1 MFVGVLSCLI
11 ISRGIVA
18 NYESRAV
25 ELRTAE
31 IKTQC
36 EAIVNQVG
44 ITEYLDEA
52 SNEVINAQLNQLAN
66 FYDGRIMILDDN
78 YIVVKDTFAINTGKT
93 LVSEDVINCFK
104 GVENSKYD
112 KVNHYI
118 EQAVCIENA
127 VSKKID
133 GVMLISVSTDS
144 IVDSIDIL
152 LTKAY
157 VLVLAL
163 SVAIVV
169 IAFYVARKLSKPF
182 SEISTE
188 IVDMSEGLLTEEI
201 TVKSY
206 KEMEL
211 IVEAINKMIAR
222 MKILDASR
230 QEFVSNVSH
239 ELKTPIT
246 SMKVLADSLL
256 MQESAPVELYKEFMT
271 DIVDEIDRE
280 SKIIDDLLSL
290 VKMDKTSQNLN
301 ILPVNLNELLE
312 LILRRLQPIAAR
324 DNIELLLESFR
335 PVVAEVDEVKMTLVI
350 SNLVENAIKYNVEN
364 GWVHVSLNS
373 DHKFFYIT
381 VEDSG
386 IGIPKE
392 SQEFIFERFYRV
404 DKSHSREIGG
414 TGLGLAITRNAVLL
428 HKGTIKVSSEEGKGT
443 VFTVRIPLSYIA
455 S

>member
-104 GVENSKYD
+104 GVENNKYD